1 VLTGLLVSTEKFID
15 EESTGTIRRLL
26 DMTKVGRILFEEGSE
41 EGIGAMVI
49 DGLEEG
55 MPKKRICMKLQ
66 KRFSIEEKSR
76 RIL

>member
-1 VLTGLLVSTEKFID
+1 MLTGLLVSTEKFID

-66 KRFSIEEKSR
+66 RLSLYNIFFT
-76 RIL
+76 

>member
-1 VLTGLLVSTEKFID
+1 
-15 EESTGTIRRLL
+15 
-26 DMTKVGRILFEEGSE
+26 MTKVGRILFEEGSE

-66 KRFSIEEKSR
+66 ERFSIEEKAEEYYR
-76 RIL
+76 KFAG

>member
-1 VLTGLLVSTEKFID
+1 MSTEKFID

-66 KRFSIEEKSR
+66 ERFSIEEKAEEYYR
-76 RIL
+76 KFAG